1 MARDDRD
8 RDGRCDLWDPHG
20 VRDHPDPLG
29 GHAHGLADHRDPQGI
44 ETPQMGVL
52 WQKRRRDGG
61 WV

>member
-8 RDGRCDLWDPHG
+8 RDGRCDLWDPHD

-29 GHAHGLADHRDPQGI
+29 GHAHGLADHRDPKGI

-52 WQKRRRDGG
+52 
-61 WV
+61 